1 MIKEDIAIFIE
12 SQSINRNAILLLDYT
27 DTKKAVE
34 MCEENKIN
42 VLGIDAFS
50 LQGNKLEP
58 HLNKSVDFSSGF
70 CDFSSPCEYLNQFDD
85 DCKYMLFEI
94 TI

>member
-1 MIKEDIAIFIE
+1 MKVNQLIE
-12 SQSINRNAILLLDYT
+12 TGFYYLT
-27 DTKKAVE
+27 TPTKKAVE